1 MVHVKPKC
9 LGEGLGSMRV
19 QSVHVTHV
27 LAEWHFS
34 LCVSVRLPQ
43 SVRVHCT
50 HSRRARK
57 KTSQLRPLQ
66 STGKSSP
73 YTWQVLAAMQ
83 IKPQSFKDKLSWAF
97 MFVSITAPLLL
108 LAQEVAF
115 SFPLSTLHP
124 ASCLFSVIFLC
135 FAAPRQ
141 ENRHVFTNKSHNI
154 SLQWALISWESG
166 CMYAG
171 GELDGRVEKPEG
183 QSGLQGWRAGW
194 PLDTK
199 CRQAFFF
206 LKTSNH
212 CCPTDE

>member
-1 MVHVKPKC
+1 MCKIAEYTDEMQMFYETKAQAVLMSCYDDQRNMAVFQAFCESEPCVGNNSENHGKMVHVKPKC

-57 KTSQLRPLQ
+57 KTSQLRPPQ

-115 SFPLSTLHP
+115 SFPLSTMHP
-124 ASCLFSVIFLC
+124 ASCLFSVIFYVLLLRGRKIDTC
-135 FAAPRQ
+135 
-141 ENRHVFTNKSHNI
+141 
-154 SLQWALISWESG
+154 SLT
-166 CMYAG
+166 
-171 GELDGRVEKPEG
+171 
-183 QSGLQGWRAGW
+183 RATTLVCSE
-194 PLDTK
+194 PL
-199 CRQAFFF
+199 
-206 LKTSNH
+206 
-212 CCPTDE
+212 

>member
-1 MVHVKPKC
+1 MWAWDSLSLYVCTAH
-9 LGEGLGSMRV
+9 
-19 QSVHVTHV
+19 TA
-27 LAEWHFS
+27 AE
-34 LCVSVRLPQ
+34 REKNP
-43 SVRVHCT
+43 
-50 HSRRARK
+50 
-57 KTSQLRPLQ
+57 SQLRPPQ

-115 SFPLSTLHP
+115 SFPLSTMHP

>member
-1 MVHVKPKC
+1 MWAWDSLSLYVC
-9 LGEGLGSMRV
+9 
-19 QSVHVTHV
+19 TANTA
-27 LAEWHFS
+27 AE
-34 LCVSVRLPQ
+34 REKNP
-43 SVRVHCT
+43 
-50 HSRRARK
+50 
-57 KTSQLRPLQ
+57 SQLRPPQ

-115 SFPLSTLHP
+115 SFPLSTMHP

-183 QSGLQGWRAGW
+183 QSGLQGWRTGW

-206 LKTSNH
+206 FKDKQPLLSHWWIMQHLSEPDGTVSTQTPSLSPTH
-212 CCPTDE
+212 CS